1 MSEKPKV
8 AIACQGGG
16 SHAAFAAGILGQ
28 LLSPACRDRFDIVA
42 LSGTS
47 GGAVCAALAWAGLI
61 TDGPEDARRRLA
73 GFWRDLEVNDVLDA
87 AVNFWAVTL
96 ARLPVTQE
104 ISPYIYEPVAE
115 PALRALLQRHLGLEN
130 LPADPDRRTKPHL
143 LVGATEILAG
153 ERVVFDGAGLSYDM
167 LIASAA
173 VPPLYRAV
181 PIGDRLFWDGLFTS
195 NPPVRELT
203 DLRPRP
209 SEIWVVQINPQIRPA
224 EPRSMR
230 DIEDR
235 RNELAG
241 NLSLGQELHFIDKIN
256 ELIAEHPSL
265 AERYDPIQIRVLELD
280 APGLDY
286 PSKLDRSP
294 QLVQNLLTRGAE
306 QAELFFEDSSLWP
319 RRGTVPATSVV
330 WRPGNRDVADPQ
342 RDYRLD
348 GDAHG

>member
-16 SHAAFAAGILGQ
+16 SHAAFAAGILGE
-28 LLSPACRDRFDIVA
+28 LLSPAHRDRFDIVA

-61 TDGPEDARRRLA
+61 ADGPDDAVRRLS
-73 GFWRDLEVNDVLDA
+73 GFWHDLQVHDLLDA
-87 AVNFWAVTL
+87 AMNFWAMTL

-115 PALRALLQRHLGLEN
+115 PALRALLQRHLDLDN
-130 LPADPDRRTKPHL
+130 LPADPERRARPRL

-153 ERVVFDGAGLSYDM
+153 ERVVFDGDLLTYDK

-181 PIGDRLFWDGLFTS
+181 QIDRRLYWDGLFTN
-195 NPPVRELT
+195 NPPIRELT
-203 DLRPRP
+203 HLPNRPT
-209 SEIWVVQINPQIRPA
+209 EIWVVQLNPQSRA
-224 EPRSMR
+224 EEPRSIR

-235 RNELAG
+235 RNELSG
-241 NLSLGQELHFIDKIN
+241 NLSLGQELYFIQKIN
-256 ELIAEHPSL
+256 DLLAKHASL
-265 AERYDPIQIRVLELD
+265 AEHYHHIQIRVVELD

-294 QLVQNLLTRGAE
+294 QLVETLLATGAE
-306 QAELFFEDSSLWP
+306 KAELFFGKGSIWP
-319 RRGTVPATSVV
+319 REGTIPANSVV
-330 WRPGNRDVADPQ
+330 HG
-342 RDYRLD
+342 
-348 GDAHG
+348 AHRM